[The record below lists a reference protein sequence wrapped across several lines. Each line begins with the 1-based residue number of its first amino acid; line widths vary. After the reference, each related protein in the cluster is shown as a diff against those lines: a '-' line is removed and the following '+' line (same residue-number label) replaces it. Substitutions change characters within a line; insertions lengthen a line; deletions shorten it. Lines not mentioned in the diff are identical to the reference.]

1 MHLFSR
7 LYSKLDQTNSTR
19 DKVKILSNFFEK
31 ADFEDAAWTIYI
43 IMGKQKKRLVKRSTL
58 IKALE
63 EVSGYETWIISDAYT
78 TVGDFAETV
87 SLLLGYDRATS
98 ELYKNNSIAYWMKKK
113 IIPLIEQ
120 SEEEHLKKI
129 TQWWGTLSQLD
140 CFVITKILTGG
151 LRVGVSNNLLARAL
165 SESFKIS
172 KDIIIHRLMG
182 NWKPTS
188 DFFSML
194 IDPSNQSGRASLPYP
209 FFLASPMQCS
219 VSQLGSFKNFSVEWK
234 WDGIR
239 AQIIKR
245 SESIIIWSRGEEIIT
260 DQYPEVLAEVLKLE
274 DCVLDGEIVAWGKN
288 ILPFS
293 ELQRRLGRKKIT
305 KKVLDEIPVK
315 FLAFDCL
322 EFMGIDIRQESY
334 ERRRRKLQEIINQ
347 VNLSCLVL
355 SPKVK
360 ASNWSDVAKARAK
373 SRSRNVEG
381 VMVKDK
387 LSPYLTGRKKGFW
400 WKWKVDPLTIDAVM
414 IYAQAG
420 SGRRASL
427 FTDYTFAVLNREKQ
441 KNALLPIAKAYSG
454 LSQTE
459 IEELDK
465 WIRKN
470 TIEKFGPVR
479 SVRPYQVFELSFDAI
494 SRSSRHKSG
503 FALRFPRISRWRKDK
518 RLEDADSI
526 KSVNDIFSTYQS

>member
-1 MHLFSR
+1 M
-7 LYSKLDQTNSTR
+7 
-19 DKVKILSNFFEK
+19 
-31 ADFEDAAWTIYI
+31 
-43 IMGKQKKRLVKRSTL
+43 
-58 IKALE
+58 
-63 EVSGYETWIISDAYT
+63 
-78 TVGDFAETV
+78 
-87 SLLLGYDRATS
+87 
-98 ELYKNNSIAYWMKKK
+98 
-113 IIPLIEQ
+113 
-120 SEEEHLKKI
+120 
-129 TQWWGTLSQLD
+129 
-140 CFVITKILTGG
+140 
-151 LRVGVSNNLLARAL
+151 
-165 SESFKIS
+165 
-172 KDIIIHRLMG
+172 
-182 NWKPTS
+182 
-188 DFFSML
+188 
-194 IDPSNQSGRASLPYP
+194 
-209 FFLASPMQCS
+209 
-219 VSQLGSFKNFSVEWK
+219 
-234 WDGIR
+234 
-239 AQIIKR
+239 
-245 SESIIIWSRGEEIIT
+245 
-260 DQYPEVLAEVLKLE
+260 LAEVLKLE

-355 SPKVK
+355 SPQVK